1 MKELLEMIIKN
12 LVADKEAVSIEE
24 VQDEKTLVY
33 EVRVAKNDMGKVI
46 GREGKIAKAIRTVIK
61 AIASKEEKQVTVEF
75 ID

>member
-1 MKELLEMIIKN
+1 MKVLLEMIIKN
-12 LVADKEAVSIEE
+12 LVADAESVSIYEIKN
-24 VQDEKTLVY
+24 EKTIIYDVKVL
-33 EVRVAKNDMGKVI
+33 KNDMGKVI

>member
-24 VQDEKTLVY
+24 VQGEKTLVY

>member
-12 LVADKEAVSIEE
+12 LVAEKEAVSIEE
-24 VQDEKTLVY
+24 VQGEKTLVY